1 MIGDQNGE
9 TFKWVLIC
17 VFANDLIS
25 MGHLNTDFASSNN
38 NSLKLFAS
46 QLTTGW
52 SIGENVKDKSGYEY
66 DYFLIMWWDRNL
78 SHWCWCVCVY
88 ECGVCEC
95 VCVVE
100 TVWCRRQYELL
111 LFVFIVLRVFSVKG
125 LFLLKHL
132 LYCQRVH
139 INVLNS
145 YTNDF
150 HDCCMSLHF
159 IRICWSKHF
168 RIASGSPMPQNNQWR

>member
-1 MIGDQNGE
+1 M
-9 TFKWVLIC
+9 
-17 VFANDLIS
+17 
-25 MGHLNTDFASSNN
+25 NT
-38 NSLKLFAS
+38 
-46 QLTTGW
+46 
-52 SIGENVKDKSGYEY
+52 II
-66 DYFLIMWWDRNL
+66 FLLCDGIEIYRIDVG
-78 SHWCWCVCVY
+78 VCVY

-145 YTNDF
+145 
-150 HDCCMSLHF
+150 
-159 IRICWSKHF
+159 
-168 RIASGSPMPQNNQWR
+168 